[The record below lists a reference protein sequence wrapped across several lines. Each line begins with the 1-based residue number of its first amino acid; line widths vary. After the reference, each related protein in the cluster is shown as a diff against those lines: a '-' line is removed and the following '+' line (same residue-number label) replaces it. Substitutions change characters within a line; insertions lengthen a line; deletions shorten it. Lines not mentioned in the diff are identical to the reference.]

1 MFIISFIKKGQ
12 DLNRIITSVFI
23 MSMALV
29 SYNFF
34 DLPVATYF
42 QNLKGNRLYEFFH
55 FLTEFGKAEYFLLP
69 AAAFYFYYKKRD
81 ISKSLKA
88 GFVFVS
94 VALSGI
100 IVLLIKMIG
109 GRFRP
114 EMYFKEE
121 AFGFDFFHIS
131 HTMTSFPSGHSAT
144 ALGGAAALAL
154 LFSKYR
160 VPFYLFGIAIMI
172 SRVIVVRHFP
182 SDIMIG
188 ALIGALTSY
197 ILYERYFQK
206 AILDAK

>member
-1 MFIISFIKKGQ
+1 M
-12 DLNRIITSVFI
+12 I
-23 MSMALV
+23 MAGF
-29 SYNFF
+29 SYNFL

-42 QNLKGNRLYEFFH
+42 QNLKGNGLYEFFH
-55 FLTEFGKAEYFLLP
+55 FLTEFGKAEYFLVP
-69 AAAFYFYYKKRD
+69 AAGFYFYYKNKN
-81 ISKSLKA
+81 IAASLKA

-100 IVLLIKMIG
+100 IVLLIKIIG

-154 LFSKYR
+154 LFSRYR
-160 VPFYLFGIAIMI
+160 AWFYLFGIAIMI

-188 ALIGALTSY
+188 GLIGALTSY
-197 ILYERYFQK
+197 MLYERYFK
-206 AILDAK
+206 GRIEDAN

>member
-1 MFIISFIKKGQ
+1 MNRVIISV
-12 DLNRIITSVFI
+12 LI
-23 MSMALV
+23 MIMAGF

-42 QNLKGNRLYEFFH
+42 QNLKGNGLYAFFH
-55 FLTEFGKAEYFLLP
+55 FLTEFGKAEYFLVP
-69 AAAFYFYYKKRD
+69 AAGFYFYNKKKD
-81 ISKSLKA
+81 ISASLKA

-100 IVLLIKMIG
+100 IVLLIKIIG

-160 VPFYLFGIAIMI
+160 VPFYLFGLAIMI

-188 ALIGALTSY
+188 GLIGALTSY
-197 ILYERYFQK
+197 ILYERYFK
-206 AILDAK
+206 GRIENAN